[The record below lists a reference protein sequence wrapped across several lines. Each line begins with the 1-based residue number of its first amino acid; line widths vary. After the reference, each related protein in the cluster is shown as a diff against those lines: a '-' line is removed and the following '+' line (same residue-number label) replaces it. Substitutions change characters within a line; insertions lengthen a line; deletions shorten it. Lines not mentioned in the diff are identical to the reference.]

1 MALVTDARAYSNA
14 HQSMK
19 QIEELGRLC
28 YQNNIEKK
36 DIFLMDQIIKRDMT
50 KEVQYLLDH
59 KLSVYELECA
69 YRAKG
74 YLG

>member
-1 MALVTDARAYSNA
+1 MSAWGNTQILSSAA
-14 HQSMK
+14 QSK
-19 QIEELGRLC
+19 REIDELAIIC
-28 YQNNIEKK
+28 YQNKITKQ
-36 DIFLMDQIIKRDMT
+36 DLFLLDQIVKRNMK

>member
-1 MALVTDARAYSNA
+1 MLSNA
-14 HQSMK
+14 SKSMK

-36 DIFLMDQIIKRDMT
+36 DIFLMDQIIKRNMSA
-50 KEVQYLLDH
+50 EVQYLLDH

>member
-1 MALVTDARAYSNA
+1 MALMSTQMLSSAAKTKKEMD
-14 HQSMK
+14 
-19 QIEELGRLC
+19 ELATLC
-28 YQNNIEKK
+28 YQYNLTKQ
-36 DIFLMDQIIKRDMT
+36 DLFLAEQINKRNMK

-59 KLSVYELECA
+59 RLSMYELECA

>member
-1 MALVTDARAYSNA
+1 
-14 HQSMK
+14 MK
-19 QIEELGRLC
+19 
-28 YQNNIEKK
+28 
-36 DIFLMDQIIKRDMT
+36 

>member
-1 MALVTDARAYSNA
+1 MYIDPKMVSSAA
-14 HQSMK
+14 QSK
-19 QIEELGRLC
+19 KEIDELATLC
-28 YQNNIEKK
+28 YQHKLTK
-36 DIFLMDQIIKRDMT
+36 QDLFLAEQINKRNMK

>member
-1 MALVTDARAYSNA
+1 MSAWSNTQMLSSA
-14 HQSMK
+14 SKSMK

-28 YQNNIEKK
+28 YKCNIEKK
-36 DIFLMDQIIKRDMT
+36 DIFLLDQIIKRDMT